1 MCCLNLK
8 EQQMRF
14 LPGEWF
20 VVRIILTLAA
30 LDTVL
35 LYSKNIP
42 VDVVG
47 YASIIGIGLF
57 LVATGQYYRV
67 IRHEG
72 RLALALIAAGLF
84 VLFTIICSIFNY
96 MFLPNTFAPIDNFLM
111 QVDAAMGYNWPTLL
125 IWVSNYP
132 WFGTFL
138 YQVYFTSLPQLLVI
152 ILVLGFMGEVQQLH
166 RFLLTGVIGALLAI
180 VIWAL
185 FPNFGAKS
193 FHDLPQSVLDAFP
206 IAVTPAYGDALLA
219 LSRDGV
225 EYLSPK
231 NVLGLIGFPS
241 FHTVMACMSVWFVP
255 RHRIL
260 MPVLFGLNAFM
271 ALAILVQG
279 GHHLIDMIGGVGVF
293 AIAYALSG
301 LTMQKLSID
310 YQNISEPKTV

>member
-1 MCCLNLK
+1 
-8 EQQMRF
+8 MRF

-57 LVATGQYYRV
+57 LVAAGQYYRV

-84 VLFTIICSIFNY
+84 VLFTIIGSIFNY
-96 MFLPNTFAPIDNFLM
+96 MFLPNTFAPIDDFLM
-111 QVDAAMGYNWPTLL
+111 QVDAAMGYHWPTLL

-152 ILVLGFMGEVQQLH
+152 ILVLGFMGEAQQLH

-241 FHTVMACMSVWFVP
+241 FHTVMACMSVCFVP

-260 MPVLFGLNAFM
+260 MPVIFCLNAFM

-301 LTMQKLSID
+301 LTMRKLSID
-310 YQNISEPKTV
+310 YQNISELKTV

>member
-1 MCCLNLK
+1 
-8 EQQMRF
+8 MRF

-20 VVRIILTLAA
+20 VVRILLALAA
-30 LDTVL
+30 LDAVL
-35 LYSKNIP
+35 LYIKNIP
-42 VDVVG
+42 VDIAG

-57 LVATGQYYRV
+57 LVAAGQYYRV
-67 IRHEG
+67 IRNEG

-84 VLFTIICSIFNY
+84 VLFTITGSIFNY
-96 MFLPNTFAPIDNFLM
+96 MFLPNRFAPIDDFLM
-111 QVDAAMGYNWPTLL
+111 QVDAAMGYHWPTLL

-152 ILVLGFMGEVQQLH
+152 ILVLGFRGEAQQLH
-166 RFLLTGVIGALLAI
+166 RFQLTGVIGALLAI
-180 VIWAL
+180 LIWAL

-241 FHTVMACMSVWFVP
+241 FHTVMACMSVCFVP

-260 MPVLFGLNAFM
+260 MPVILCLNAFM

-279 GHHLIDMIGGVGVF
+279 GHHLIDMFGGVGVF
-293 AIAYALSG
+293 AMAFVLSG
-301 LTMQKLSID
+301 MTMRQLSSG
-310 YQNISEPKTV
+310 YQNTSEPKAA

>member
-1 MCCLNLK
+1 
-8 EQQMRF
+8 MRF

-20 VVRIILTLAA
+20 VVRILLALA
-30 LDTVL
+30 VLDAVL
-35 LYSKNIP
+35 LYSKNVG
-42 VDVVG
+42 VDAVG
-47 YASIIGIGLF
+47 YAGIVAVGLF

-67 IRHEG
+67 VRNER
-72 RLALALIAAGLF
+72 RLALALVAAGLF
-84 VLFTIICSIFNY
+84 VLFTIFGSIFNY
-96 MFLPNTFAPIDNFLM
+96 MFLPNTFAPIDDFLM
-111 QVDAAMGYNWPTLL
+111 QIDDAMGYHWPTLL
-125 IWVSNYP
+125 IWVSHYP

-152 ILVLGFMGEVQQLH
+152 ILVLGFMGQAQQLH
-166 RFLLTGVIGALLAI
+166 RFLLTGVIGALMAI

-225 EYLSPK
+225 DYLSPK

-241 FHTVMACMSVWFVP
+241 FHTVMACMSVCFVP
-255 RHRIL
+255 RHRVL
-260 MPVLFGLNAFM
+260 MPVIFCLNAFM

-293 AIAYALSG
+293 MIAYALSG
-301 LTMQKLSID
+301 VTMGRLNSAYQKIG
-310 YQNISEPKTV
+310 EPQAV

>member
-1 MCCLNLK
+1 
-8 EQQMRF
+8 MRF

-20 VVRIILTLAA
+20 VVRIILALAA
-30 LDTVL
+30 LDAVL
-35 LYSKNIP
+35 LYSKNIS

-47 YASIIGIGLF
+47 YASLVGTGLF

-67 IRHEG
+67 IRHES
-72 RLALALIAAGLF
+72 RLALALVAAGLF
-84 VLFTIICSIFNY
+84 VLFTIIGSIFNY
-96 MFLPNTFAPIDNFLM
+96 MFLPNTFAPIDGFLM
-111 QVDAAMGYNWPTLL
+111 KVDAAMGYHWPTLL

-180 VIWAL
+180 VIWVL

-241 FHTVMACMSVWFVP
+241 FHTVMACMSVCFVP

-260 MPVLFGLNAFM
+260 MPVIFCLNAFM

-279 GHHLIDMIGGVGVF
+279 GHHLIDMIGGAGVF

-301 LTMQKLSID
+301 MTMRKLSGA
-310 YQNISEPKTV
+310 YQNISELKAT

>member
-1 MCCLNLK
+1 
-8 EQQMRF
+8 MRF

-20 VVRIILTLAA
+20 VVRIILVLAA
-30 LDTVL
+30 LDAVL
-35 LYSKNIP
+35 LYFKNIP
-42 VDVVG
+42 VDIVG
-47 YASIIGIGLF
+47 YVSVIGIGLF
-57 LVATGQYYRV
+57 LVAAGQYYRV
-67 IRHEG
+67 VRNEG
-72 RLALALIAAGLF
+72 RLALALVAAGLF
-84 VLFTIICSIFNY
+84 VLFTIIGSVFNY
-96 MFLPNTFAPIDNFLM
+96 MFLPNTFAPIDDFLM
-111 QVDAAMGYNWPTLL
+111 QVDAAMGYHWPSLL
-125 IWVSNYP
+125 TWISHYP

-152 ILVLGFMGEVQQLH
+152 ILVLGFMGQAQALH

-193 FHDLPQSVLDAFP
+193 FHDLPQSVLEAFP

-225 EYLSPK
+225 DYLSPK

-241 FHTVMACMSVWFVP
+241 FHTVMACMSVCFVP

-260 MPVLFGLNAFM
+260 MPVIFCLNAFM
-271 ALAILVQG
+271 AVAILVQG

-293 AIAYALSG
+293 AMAYALSG
-301 LTMQKLSID
+301 MTMRRLSNA
-310 YQNISEPKTV
+310 YHKISEPQTV

>member
-1 MCCLNLK
+1 
-8 EQQMRF
+8 MRF

-20 VVRIILTLAA
+20 VVRILLALA
-30 LDTVL
+30 VLDAVL
-35 LYSKNIP
+35 LYSKNIG
-42 VDVVG
+42 VDAAG
-47 YASIIGIGLF
+47 YAGIVAVGLF

-67 IRHEG
+67 VRNER
-72 RLALALIAAGLF
+72 RLALALVAAGLF
-84 VLFTIICSIFNY
+84 VLFTIFGSIFNY
-96 MFLPNTFAPIDNFLM
+96 MFLPNTFAPIDDFLM
-111 QVDAAMGYNWPTLL
+111 QIDDAMGYHWPTLL
-125 IWVSNYP
+125 IWVSHYP
-132 WFGTFL
+132 WFGTVL

-152 ILVLGFMGEVQQLH
+152 ILVLGFMGQAQQLH
-166 RFLLTGVIGALLAI
+166 RFLLTGVIGALMAI

-225 EYLSPK
+225 DYLSPK

-241 FHTVMACMSVWFVP
+241 FHAVMACMSVCFVP
-255 RHRIL
+255 RHRVL
-260 MPVLFGLNAFM
+260 MPVIFCLNAFM

-293 AIAYALSG
+293 MIAYALSG
-301 LTMQKLSID
+301 VTMRRLNSAYQKIG
-310 YQNISEPKTV
+310 EPQAV